1 MLNEP
6 GHDKYHNKVS
16 HNLRK
21 PCSKEPHWP
30 KDHEC
35 NDGDSLCYV
44 LCRKGELI
52 FDAWSLKLLLYWK
65 GRLLRARCLS
75 IFYQFFTIFTG
86 RTTQIVR
93 ICFGSIDRDRP
104 TLPTTDNATLESFL
118 CSFHYTMLVR
128 RSKLQ
133 YLVMT
138 RTGRKHCERKLTRSL
153 QIKNLQGDHFA
164 ENIFPV
170 QSKNTV
176 LDFVIW
182 D

>member
-6 GHDKYHNKVS
+6 GYDKNHNKIS
-16 HNLRK
+16 RNLRK
-21 PCSKEPHWP
+21 PCSQEPHWP

-65 GRLLRARCLS
+65 GRLLRARCPS
-75 IFYQFFTIFTG
+75 IFYY
-86 RTTQIVR
+86 
-93 ICFGSIDRDRP
+93 
-104 TLPTTDNATLESFL
+104 ATLEDFL

-170 QSKNTV
+170 QIKNTV
-176 LDFVIW
+176 LDFVI
-182 D
+182 